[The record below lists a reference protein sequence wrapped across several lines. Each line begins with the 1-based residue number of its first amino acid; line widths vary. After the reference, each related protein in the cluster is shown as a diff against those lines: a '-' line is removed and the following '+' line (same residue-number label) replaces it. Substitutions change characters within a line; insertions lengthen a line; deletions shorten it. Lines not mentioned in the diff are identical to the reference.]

1 MSYEKIAKNLIN
13 QVGGMENI
21 RNLSQCA
28 TRLRFQLVDQNKVN
42 DEEIKGTD
50 LVLGTVVAGGQYQ
63 VIIGSKVADVYKEI
77 MKLKD
82 KNTSEETANNVQNE
96 TGTKKGVQ
104 GIFDIISGSFL
115 PLLGVLAGSGMLKA
129 ILNLLLEF
137 NLIDTN
143 NSTYI
148 VLSSISNAVFYFL
161 PILLGF
167 SLSKRLGVNVYIGAV
182 IGASLLEPGFMGLIG
197 NGNVDFLG
205 IKLIAIDY
213 ASSVFPVFIAIA
225 FYAKFEK
232 LLIKFIPKML
242 QMFMVPMI
250 SLVVIVPLTMLI
262 FGPFGTLVGEAI
274 ANFVVMLSGVSGML
288 TGAILGGFYT
298 FLIVMG
304 LHWGLV
310 PIVLANLGAG
320 GDPLYAMG
328 GMCAFAQMGIALGFL
343 LRSKNKKLQTL
354 AGSSL
359 IPAVLSGVTEPII
372 YGLIVPYRKTFIYI
386 MIAGAIGGGI
396 NGFFQVKMVSY
407 AFASFL
413 GIPAYS
419 PMLVYLVSAIITL
432 VTAAF
437 FIIVFGYEGKKKVK
451 TS

>member
-1 MSYEKIAKNLIN
+1 MSYEKIAKNLID

-21 RNLSQCA
+21 SNLSQCA

-42 DEEIKGTD
+42 DEKIKGTD

-82 KNTSEETANNVQNE
+82 KNTSEEIANNVQNE

-137 NLIDTN
+137 NLINTN

-167 SLSKRLGVNVYIGAV
+167 SLSKRLGVNVYIGAA

-242 QMFMVPMI
+242 QMFMVPI
-250 SLVVIVPLTMLI
+250 YLLLSL
-262 FGPFGTLVGEAI
+262 
-274 ANFVVMLSGVSGML
+274 
-288 TGAILGGFYT
+288 
-298 FLIVMG
+298 
-304 LHWGLV
+304 
-310 PIVLANLGAG
+310 
-320 GDPLYAMG
+320 
-328 GMCAFAQMGIALGFL
+328 
-343 LRSKNKKLQTL
+343 
-354 AGSSL
+354 
-359 IPAVLSGVTEPII
+359 
-372 YGLIVPYRKTFIYI
+372 YR
-386 MIAGAIGGGI
+386 
-396 NGFFQVKMVSY
+396 
-407 AFASFL
+407 
-413 GIPAYS
+413 
-419 PMLVYLVSAIITL
+419 
-432 VTAAF
+432 
-437 FIIVFGYEGKKKVK
+437 
-451 TS
+451 